1 MKTIRPLGIFAV
13 FCAFIT
19 LLLGVSLA
27 GLIIGFLRQDLMAF
41 GLTFAG
47 HPLSGLT
54 KEEAQR
60 EVAQYVT
67 EKLISPAVILAYGDQ
82 RWEAAPDD
90 IGLVADIP
98 ATVEHAFSVGR
109 EGPFWRRGKEVLL
122 CALGQRE
129 IPLAVRV
136 DKAQFQRYLVPVAA
150 SLHQTPKDAACTVG
164 KDGAVLHQK
173 GVSGVVLD
181 TEALVDTITPALH
194 ALRLPQRVA
203 LEPAIEAPAVT
214 AEDLAAVDAV
224 LGVYTTYYTSA
235 SNRGENIEI
244 AAASLNR
251 RLIRSGAAFSFN
263 EVVGKR
269 VPSAGY
275 LTAPVIVDGK
285 VEQDFGGGVCQVSS
299 TLYNAILLANLTPT
313 QRVPH
318 FYPSTYVPAGLD
330 ATVADGQID
339 FCFENRLPHNVYLL
353 TEAGDDTLTIRVLGC
368 RADVPGEIY
377 METAVVGPN
386 PTVDSYRV
394 YERDGVEIHR
404 EFLYTDEYDIPPPDP
419 AAANPPTGA
428 PPAVGAAPSGA
439 AAPAKPASSPNSPA
453 GSPASPNPAPSAP
466 GNAPSAPPALRDNAP
481 APEASPAKRPA
492 EPSLRQTPAA

>member
-1 MKTIRPLGIFAV
+1 MKNIRPLGIFAM
-13 FCAFIT
+13 FCGFIT

-27 GLIIGFLRQDLMAF
+27 GLVVGFLRQDLMAF

-54 KEEAQR
+54 KEEAKR
-60 EVAQYVT
+60 EIARYAEET
-67 EKLISPAVILAYGDQ
+67 LISPAVILTYGDQ
-82 RWEAAPDD
+82 RWEASPAD
-90 IGLVADIP
+90 IGLFADVS
-98 ATVEHAFSVGR
+98 ATVEHAFAIGR
-109 EGPFWRRGKEVLL
+109 EGPLWKWGPEVLL
-122 CALGQRE
+122 CALRQRD
-129 IPLAVRV
+129 IPLAVQV
-136 DKAQFQRYLVPVAA
+136 DKARLRSYLTPIAA
-150 SLHQTPKDAACTVG
+150 SLHRVPKNAACTVG
-164 KDGAVLHQK
+164 KDGAVLHQD
-173 GVSGVVLD
+173 GVLGVVLD
-181 TEALVDTITPALH
+181 TEALVDALAPGLY
-194 ALRLPQRVA
+194 ALRLPQRAALAPA
-203 LEPAIEAPAVT
+203 LEEPAVT

-224 LGVYTTYYTSA
+224 LGVYTTYYASA

-244 AAASLNR
+244 AAASLNH
-251 RLIRSGAAFSFN
+251 RLIKSGASFSFN
-263 EVVGKR
+263 DVVGKR
-269 VPSAGY
+269 VAAAGY

-285 VEQDFGGGVCQVSS
+285 VEEDFGGGVCQVSS

-318 FYPSTYVPAGLD
+318 FYPSAYVPAGLD

-404 EFLYTDEYDIPPPDP
+404 EFLYTDEYDIPPPEP
-419 AAANPPTGA
+419 AAENPPTGA
-428 PPAVGAAPSGA
+428 APAGAAPAEGSPPGREGASPA
-439 AAPAKPASSPNSPA
+439 AAPPAAPAAPTPPPTTSPTAP
-453 GSPASPNPAPSAP
+453 PAPS
-466 GNAPSAPPALRDNAP
+466 DNAP
-481 APEASPAKRPA
+481 EPAAAPESAPTPRSHLRQSPAA
-492 EPSLRQTPAA
+492 